1 MDGRGIWVVCEAGRD
16 GVSGASLEL
25 IAKARSMSDSKAEIS
40 AVLFRCPP
48 DGTGA
53 FGAAGASR
61 VLALEGEIPLSRV
74 AAGDVG
80 DDGYFAELLAR
91 AVRAEA
97 PAVMLMA
104 ATVFGRAVMPRTAAM
119 LRTGLTADC
128 SDLEIRPDGVLVQ
141 TRPAYGSNLIAR
153 VLCPTARPQMATT
166 LPGAFPAARLPL
178 FDGAADGFLPKIVRM
193 RFDLPD
199 AGLVRLLSRMPI
211 EGTGR
216 DLAGARVVV
225 AGGRGVGS
233 REGFLPLERLAGLLG
248 GAVGASRAAVE
259 AGFAPYSRQVGQTG
273 LTVKPE
279 LYLAFGISGSVQH
292 VAGMSGS
299 AHLIAVNAD
308 PAAPIFG
315 RAELGIVG
323 DAVKTAEAMVRVLED
338 GKR

>member
-1 MDGRGIWVVCEAGRD
+1 
-16 GVSGASLEL
+16 
-25 IAKARSMSDSKAEIS
+25 
-40 AVLFRCPP
+40 
-48 DGTGA
+48 
-53 FGAAGASR
+53 
-61 VLALEGEIPLSRV
+61 
-74 AAGDVG
+74 
-80 DDGYFAELLAR
+80 
-91 AVRAEA
+91 
-97 PAVMLMA
+97 
-104 ATVFGRAVMPRTAAM
+104 
-119 LRTGLTADC
+119 
-128 SDLEIRPDGVLVQ
+128 
-141 TRPAYGSNLIAR
+141 
-153 VLCPTARPQMATT
+153 
-166 LPGAFPAARLPL
+166 
-178 FDGAADGFLPKIVRM
+178 
-193 RFDLPD
+193 
-199 AGLVRLLSRMPI
+199 MPI